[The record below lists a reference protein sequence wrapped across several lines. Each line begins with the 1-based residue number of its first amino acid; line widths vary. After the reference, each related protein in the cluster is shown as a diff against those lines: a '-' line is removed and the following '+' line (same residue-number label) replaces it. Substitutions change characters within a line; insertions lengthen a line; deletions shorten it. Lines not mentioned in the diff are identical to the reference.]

1 LPKNLK
7 QNSDVWIL
15 KFYPKTIL
23 EKCHKMH
30 RMTIELSFGVFEIYF
45 PTQEITNTSMVHC
58 KVFPSNL
65 LILFTMIRVLG
76 FQCRHAK
83 SDFRYENKISSK
95 FT

>member
-1 LPKNLK
+1 MNLK
-7 QNSDVWIL
+7 QNSVVWML

-23 EKCHKMH
+23 EKCRKMH
-30 RMTIELSFGVFEIYF
+30 RMTIELSFSVFEIYF
-45 PTQEITNTSMVHC
+45 PTQEITNTPMVHG

-83 SDFRYENKISSK
+83 SNFKNENKSSSK
-95 FT
+95 VT